1 MLEVKAVNYQDPEY
15 AKLLV
20 ELLNGYACDP
30 LGGETPL
37 RQEVKENLAGRLAM
51 TPGAYTFIAFLE
63 GEAVGL
69 LNAFTGF
76 STFNAAPLINIHDV
90 YVKAEARGQGAVDAL
105 FAAIEEVAVSLGC
118 CKITLEVL
126 ENNPAAHKAYN
137 RLGFA
142 GYELGGDGG
151 HALFWQKSLK

>member
-1 MLEVKAVNYQDPEY
+1 MLEVKAVNYQDPVD

-37 RQEVKENLAGRLAM
+37 RDDVQADLAKRLENV
-51 TPGAYTFIAFLE
+51 PGAYSFIAFLN

-90 YVKAEARGQGAVDAL
+90 YVKSEARGQGAVDGL
-105 FAAIEEVAVSLGC
+105 FAAIEDVAKALGC

>member
-37 RQEVKENLAGRLAM
+37 RQEVKENLAGRLAV
-51 TPGAYTFIAFLE
+51 TPGAYSFIAFLE